1 MRNLFLIHLFF
12 IVLFFGCRK
21 NNQNVN
27 PIPYVP
33 VNITLYASNPDY
45 QPLNAIGNYIY
56 VNGGSRGIIVY
67 RKSLEEFVALD
78 RHSTYESE
86 KACAIVTVEANNV
99 TAIDDCSGSRF
110 LISDGSVVEGP
121 AVYPLVSYPT
131 TFDGNVLRITN

>member
-1 MRNLFLIHLFF
+1 MRNLFLINLLF
-12 IVLFFGCRK
+12 IVLSFGCRK
-21 NNQNVN
+21 NNQNAN

-33 VNITLYASNPDY
+33 VNITLYASNPDF
-45 QPLNAIGNYIY
+45 QPLNAIGNFIYI
-56 VNGGSRGIIVY
+56 NGGSRGIIVY

-131 TFDGNVLRITN
+131 SFDGNVLRITN